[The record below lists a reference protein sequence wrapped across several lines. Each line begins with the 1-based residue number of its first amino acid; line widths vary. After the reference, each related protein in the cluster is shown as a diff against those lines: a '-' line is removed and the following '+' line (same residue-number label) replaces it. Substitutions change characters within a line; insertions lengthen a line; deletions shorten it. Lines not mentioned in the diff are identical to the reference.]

1 MKRARRRQESGYAL
15 LLVFL
20 MAAMIAIS
28 LYIEIP
34 RVAFESQ
41 RQKEQLLV
49 ERGEQYKR
57 AIYMFQK
64 ANKRWPATIDEL
76 ESFNNRRFLRK
87 RFIDPMTGK
96 EEWRIIHIVGNILTD
111 SLVQKPKTQQAEA
124 SSQSQLVGEIPLSAA
139 DTTQGQQSIPNPAMR
154 RRSSDGIMPGMGGN
168 AGGQPV
174 DPNNPNYPNNP
185 ANPQNPVYPGQPYPG
200 QAYPGQPYP
209 GQPSEGTSVQP
220 GQSYA
225 PGTLPPGVPIMPG
238 QPGANQPYPGQP
250 QYPGQMQQY
259 PGQTQP
265 YPGQPVN
272 TQFGGVSPY
281 QTGAGAN
288 GAPPQYGQPGLD
300 PSQQGVQSPIYP
312 GQPNPGMPGQPYGQ
326 GTFPPGMP
334 GMPGQPNTQN
344 SAQGMIQQ
352 ILTSPR
358 PGGMP
363 TGLGGQ
369 VVGGGIAGVASKAD
383 AEGIMVY
390 HDRTNYKEWEFI
402 FDPAKV
408 KLVPN
413 PLTGSPGTSAAS
425 MGSMPGT
432 SAASM
437 GSMPGSVPGQTGS
450 PGLGSPGFGS
460 PGFGSP
466 GFGGSATPPTT
477 GVPPTQPQ
485 Q

>member
-1 MKRARRRQESGYAL
+1 MKRTRRRQESGYAL

-34 RVAFESQ
+34 RVAFDSQ

-64 ANKRWPATIDEL
+64 ANKRWPATIEEL
-76 ESFNNRRFLRK
+76 ESYNNRRFLRK

-96 EEWRIIHIVGNILTD
+96 EEWRIIHVVGNMLTD
-111 SLVQKPKTQQAEA
+111 SLVQKPKTQPAEA

-139 DTTQGQQSIPNPAMR
+139 NTTQGQQSIPNPAMR
-154 RRSSDGIMPGMGGN
+154 RRSSDGNMPGMGGN

-200 QAYPGQPYP
+200 QPYP
-209 GQPSEGTSVQP
+209 GQPSEGVSLQP

-238 QPGANQPYPGQP
+238 QPGANQPYPGQTQP
-250 QYPGQMQQY
+250 YPGQQQ
-259 PGQTQP
+259 

-281 QTGAGAN
+281 PTGAGAS

-300 PSQQGVQSPIYP
+300 PSQQGTQSPIYP

-334 GMPGQPNTQN
+334 GMPGQPNMQN

-413 PLTGSPGTSAAS
+413 PLTGSAGTSAAS

-437 GSMPGSVPGQTGS
+437 GSMPGTPAASMGSMPGSVPGQT
-450 PGLGSPGFGS
+450 
-460 PGFGSP
+460 GSP